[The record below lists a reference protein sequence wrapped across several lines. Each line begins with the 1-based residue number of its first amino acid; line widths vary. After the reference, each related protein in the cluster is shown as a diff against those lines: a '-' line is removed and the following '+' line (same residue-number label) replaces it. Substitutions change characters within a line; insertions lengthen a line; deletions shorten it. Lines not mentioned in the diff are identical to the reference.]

1 MKRYKVLV
9 RVSSQ
14 TVYTYVYAETAA
26 LAKLIAERQ
35 FGVGNVIST
44 QLNVWCY
51 FVWLRKYVMR
61 IHEILIKPKPP
72 LTPQQARIN
81 SLKQNVERDK
91 QQLQGERDR
100 QRKQRDAERLRKL
113 RIPSTSTV

>member
-1 MKRYKVLV
+1 
-9 RVSSQ
+9 
-14 TVYTYVYAETAA
+14 
-26 LAKLIAERQ
+26 
-35 FGVGNVIST
+35 
-44 QLNVWCY
+44 
-51 FVWLRKYVMR
+51 MR

-81 SLKQNVERDK
+81 SLKQNVERDR

-113 RIPSTSTV
+113 RMPSTATV